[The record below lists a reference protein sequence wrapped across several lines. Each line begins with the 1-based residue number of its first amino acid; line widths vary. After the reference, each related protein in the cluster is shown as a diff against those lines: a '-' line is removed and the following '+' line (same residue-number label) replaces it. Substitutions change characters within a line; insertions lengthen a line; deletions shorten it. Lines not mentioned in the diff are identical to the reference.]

1 MWLRVSE
8 GQLVQAA
15 IDISTIKSVAK
26 HWTGSRLEPCLGEGC
41 PCCLR
46 GLSRRWRYQVKLIVA
61 EEEQDW
67 EFGEES
73 LKDIQRIAHDGNW
86 IQVSIARE
94 GRGKNTRYRVLS
106 GKADNN
112 GGGGPAAGTKPGSS
126 SKGLRVVNKYTTGRY
141 GHLVRS

>member
-1 MWLRVSE
+1 MWLRVKE
-8 GQLVQAA
+8 GQVIQAA

-46 GLSRRWRYQVKLIVA
+46 GLSRRWRYQIKLLVD

-73 LKDIQRIAHDGNW
+73 LKDIQLIAHDGNW
-86 IQVSIARE
+86 IQVSITRDGK
-94 GRGKNTRYRVLS
+94 GRNTRYHVLP
-106 GKADNN
+106 GKSYNN
-112 GGGGPAAGTKPGSS
+112 RKNKSAVGMEPGSAVKS
-126 SKGLRVVNKYTTGRY
+126 LRVVNKYTTGRY